1 MATKEETRAAREA
14 RLNELHEQLTGAV
27 EGLVTGDDWAQALSF
42 AARFRSRSFNNTLL
56 IWAQHQQAFEQGR
69 VSSPYPTFVAGYR
82 QWQALDRQVYKG
94 QAGYMIYA
102 PVTARFASTN
112 PSDPTSWRRLAPREK
127 HKSNEVERSRMVGV
141 KPAYVWDVSQTD
153 GEPIPEPPA
162 PRLLEGQAPE
172 GLWEGLAAQ
181 VKAAG
186 FDLLHVPDASV
197 IRGANGVT
205 DYLAKTVSVRS
216 DMPDAARVKTLAH
229 ELAHA
234 LLHGPDN
241 PDALG
246 HRGVAEVE
254 AESVALMV
262 GAAHGM
268 DTSGYTVPYVSGWAA
283 SVKDTSPVEVVK
295 ATGERVRKAAIG
307 ILDRL
312 DTTKVGDGTPP
323 CLSKTVRADGP
334 RRTATTSRKPPTP
347 SVEREHIG
355 AGEPA
360 TVAGRRL

>member
-14 RLNELHEQLTGAV
+14 RLEELHGQLTGAV
-27 EGLVTGDDWAQALSF
+27 EGLVTGQDWARALSF

-56 IWAQHQQAFEQGR
+56 IWAQHQEAFEQGR
-69 VSSPYPTFVAGYR
+69 VSEPYPTYVAGYR
-82 QWQALDRQVYKG
+82 QWQALDRQVARG
-94 QAGYMIYA
+94 QAGYMIFA
-102 PVTARFASTN
+102 PVTARFASAN
-112 PSDPTSWRRLAPREK
+112 PSDSTSWRRLAPREK
-127 HKSNEVERSRMVGV
+127 RKAGEVERSRMVGV

-153 GEPIPEPPA
+153 GEPIPEPPT
-162 PRLLEGQAPE
+162 PTLLEGQAPA
-172 GLWEGLAAQ
+172 GLWEGLATH
-181 VKAAG
+181 VTAAG
-186 FDLLHVPDASV
+186 FELMQVPDAAS
-197 IRGANGVT
+197 IGGANGLT
-205 DYLAKTVSVRS
+205 DYLARTVSVRD

-229 ELAHA
+229 ELAHV

-241 PDALG
+241 PDAQG
-246 HRGVAEVE
+246 HRGIAEVE

-295 ATGERVRKAAIG
+295 ATGERVRKTAIG

-312 DTTKVGDGTPP
+312 DTMKVGDGTPP
-323 CLSKTVRADGP
+323 GLSNTVKADGP
-334 RRTATTSRKPPTP
+334 RRTTSRKPPAP
-347 SVEREHIG
+347 SIEREHIG

-360 TVAGRRL
+360 AAAGRRL

>member
-1 MATKEETRAAREA
+1 MATNEETRAAREA
-14 RLNELHEQLTGAV
+14 RLEELHGHLTGAV
-27 EGLVTGDDWAQALSF
+27 ETLVTGNDWARTLSF

-56 IWAQHQQAFEQGR
+56 IWAQHQAAFEQGR
-69 VSSPYPTFVAGYR
+69 VPEHTPTLVAGYR
-82 QWQALDRQVYKG
+82 QWQALDRQVAKG

-102 PVTARFASTN
+102 PVTARFASAN

-127 HKSNEVERSRMVGV
+127 RKAGEVERSRMVGV
-141 KPAYVWDVSQTD
+141 KPAYVWDVCQTD

-181 VKAAG
+181 VTAAG
-186 FDLLHVPDASV
+186 FDLLQASDASA
-197 IRGANGVT
+197 IGGANGLT
-205 DYLAKTVSVRS
+205 DYAARTVSVRD

-229 ELAHA
+229 ELAHV

-241 PDALG
+241 PDAQG
-246 HRGVAEVE
+246 HRGIAEVE

-283 SVKDTSPVEVVK
+283 SVKDMSPVEVVK
-295 ATGERVRKAAIG
+295 ATGERVRRTAIG

-312 DTTKVGDGTPP
+312 DTMKVGDGTPP
-323 CLSKTVRADGP
+323 GLNNTVQKDGQH
-334 RRTATTSRKPPTP
+334 RTATTARTPPAP
-347 SVEREHIG
+347 PVERERIG

-360 TVAGRRL
+360 AAGRRL

>member
-14 RLNELHEQLTGAV
+14 RLEELHGQLTGAV
-27 EGLVTGDDWAQALSF
+27 EGLVTGQDWARALSF

-56 IWAQHQQAFEQGR
+56 IWAQHQETFEQGR
-69 VSSPYPTFVAGYR
+69 VSEPYPTYVAGYR
-82 QWQALDRQVYKG
+82 QWQALDRQVARG
-94 QAGYMIYA
+94 QAGYMIFA
-102 PVTARFASTN
+102 PVTARFASAN
-112 PSDPTSWRRLAPREK
+112 PSDSTSWRRLAPREK
-127 HKSNEVERSRMVGV
+127 RKTNEVERSRMVGV

-162 PRLLEGQAPE
+162 PMLLEGRAPE

-181 VKAAG
+181 VASAG
-186 FDLLHVPDASV
+186 FDLVPVPDAAS
-197 IRGANGVT
+197 IGGANGLT
-205 DYLAKTVSVRS
+205 DYTARTVSVRD

-229 ELAHA
+229 ELAHV

-241 PDALG
+241 PDAAQ
-246 HRGVAEVE
+246 HRGIAEVE

-295 ATGERVRKAAIG
+295 ATGERVRKTAIG

-312 DTTKVGDGTPP
+312 DTMKVGDGTPP
-323 CLSKTVRADGP
+323 GLSNTVKADGP
-334 RRTATTSRKPPTP
+334 RRTTSRKPPAP
-347 SVEREHIG
+347 SIEREHIG

-360 TVAGRRL
+360 AAAGRRL